1 MKTSPEHNQQIA
13 ARLMEAGKEY
23 KTGETTI
30 VALQPTSVEFKTGE
44 ITLLVGPSG
53 SGKTTLLSLL
63 GSIIYPTMGK
73 VWIGDTC
80 VNDLSEKE
88 LANMRLQHIGFVF
101 QGFNLLAPLNALENV
116 MEPLLLQG
124 VKRRE
129 AKRRAMELVRKFGME
144 DRINNLPRNLS
155 GGQQQRI
162 AIARSLVTDPQLILC
177 DEPTASLDHK
187 SAKMVMDLLSE
198 LSNDDRAVIVV
209 THDLRLKKYADRTIY
224 VSEGNISETAIEDD
238 F

>member
-1 MKTSPEHNQQIA
+1 MTIA
-13 ARLMEAGKEY
+13 ARLIEAGKEY
-23 KTGETTI
+23 KTGESTI
-30 VALQPTSVEFKTGE
+30 VALQPTTIEFRTGE

-63 GSIIYPTMGK
+63 GSVIYPSTGK
-73 VWIGDTC
+73 VWVGDTC

-88 LANMRLQHIGFVF
+88 LADLRLQHIGFVF

-124 VKRRE
+124 EKRKE
-129 AKRRAMELVRKFGME
+129 AKRKAMELIRKFGME
-144 DRINNLPRNLS
+144 DRIYNLPRNLS

-162 AIARSLVTDPQLILC
+162 AIARSLVTNPQLILC

-187 SAKMVMDLLSE
+187 SAKMVMDMLTQLS
-198 LSNDDRAVIVV
+198 LDDRAVIVV
-209 THDLRLKKYADRTIY
+209 THDVRLKKYADRTIY
-224 VSEGNISETAIEDD
+224 VSEGRISETAMEDD

>member
-1 MKTSPEHNQQIA
+1 MTIA
-13 ARLMEAGKEY
+13 ARLLDAGKEY
-23 KTGETTI
+23 KTGESTI
-30 VALQPTSVEFKTGE
+30 VALQPTTAEFRTGE

-63 GSIIYPTMGK
+63 GSVIYPSFGK
-73 VWIGDTC
+73 VWVGDTC
-80 VNDLSEKE
+80 INDLTEKE
-88 LANMRLQHIGFVF
+88 LAILRLQHIGFVF

-124 VKRRE
+124 VKRKE
-129 AKRRAMELVRKFGME
+129 AKHRAMELISKFEME
-144 DRINNLPRNLS
+144 DRIYNLPRNLS

-162 AIARSLVTDPQLILC
+162 AIARSLVTNPQLILC

-187 SAKMVMDLLSE
+187 SAKMVMDMLSK
-198 LSNDDRAVIVV
+198 LSGENRAVIVV
-209 THDLRLKKYADRTIY
+209 THDVRLKKYADRSIY
-224 VSEGNISETAIEDD
+224 VSVVRISDTAIEDN

>member
-1 MKTSPEHNQQIA
+1 MDIA
-13 ARLMEAGKEY
+13 ARLSGAGKEY
-23 KTGETTI
+23 KTGESTI
-30 VALQPTSVEFKTGE
+30 VALQPTTTEFRTGE

-63 GSIIYPTMGK
+63 GSVIYPTMGK
-73 VWIGDTC
+73 VWVGDTC

-88 LANMRLQHIGFVF
+88 LANLRLQHIGFVF

-116 MEPLLLQG
+116 MQPLLLQG
-124 VKRRE
+124 VKRKE
-129 AKRRAMELVRKFGME
+129 AKKKAMELILKFNME

-162 AIARSLVTDPQLILC
+162 AIARSLITNPQLILC

-187 SAKMVMDLLSE
+187 SAKMVMEMLSQ
-198 LSNDDRAVIVV
+198 LSLDNRAVIVV
-209 THDLRLKKYADRTIY
+209 THDVRLKKYANRTIY
-224 VSEGNISETAIEDD
+224 VSEGRISETAIEDD

>member
-1 MKTSPEHNQQIA
+1 MKTSSEHNQQIA

-224 VSEGNISETAIEDD
+224 VSEGSISETAIEDD

>member
-1 MKTSPEHNQQIA
+1 MTIA
-13 ARLMEAGKEY
+13 ARLIEAGKEY
-23 KTGETTI
+23 KTGESTI
-30 VALQPTSVEFKTGE
+30 VALQPTTIEFRTGK

-63 GSIIYPTMGK
+63 GSVIYPSTGK
-73 VWIGDTC
+73 VWVGDTC

-88 LANMRLQHIGFVF
+88 LADLRLQHIGFVF

-124 VKRRE
+124 EKRKE
-129 AKRRAMELVRKFGME
+129 AKRKAMELIRKFGME
-144 DRINNLPRNLS
+144 DRIYNLPRNLS

-162 AIARSLVTDPQLILC
+162 AIARSLVTNPQLILC

-187 SAKMVMDLLSE
+187 SAKMVMDMLTQLS
-198 LSNDDRAVIVV
+198 LDDRAVIVV
-209 THDLRLKKYADRTIY
+209 THDVRLKKYADRTIY
-224 VSEGNISETAIEDD
+224 VSEGRISETAMEDD

>member
-1 MKTSPEHNQQIA
+1 MEIA
-13 ARLMEAGKEY
+13 ARLSEAGKEY
-23 KTGETTI
+23 ITGGSTI
-30 VALQPTSVEFKTGE
+30 VALQPTNIEFRTGE

-63 GSIIYPTMGK
+63 GSVIYPTMGK
-73 VWIGDTC
+73 VWVGDTC
-80 VNDLSEKE
+80 INDLSEKE
-88 LANMRLQHIGFVF
+88 LANLRLQHIGFVF

-124 VKRRE
+124 LKRKE
-129 AKRRAMELVRKFGME
+129 ARRRAMELIIRFGME
-144 DRINNLPRNLS
+144 DRINSLPRNLS

-162 AIARSLVTDPQLILC
+162 AISRSLVTNPKLILC

-187 SAKMVMDLLSE
+187 SAKMVMEMLSQ
-198 LSNDDRAVIVV
+198 LSIENKAVIVV
-209 THDLRLKKYADRTIY
+209 THDVRLKKYANRTIY
-224 VSEGNISETAIEDD
+224 VSEGRISETTIEDD

>member
-1 MKTSPEHNQQIA
+1 MKIA
-13 ARLMEAGKEY
+13 ARLSEAGKEY
-23 KTGETTI
+23 ITGESTI
-30 VALQPTSVEFKTGE
+30 VALQPTTIEFRTGE

-63 GSIIYPTMGK
+63 GSVIYPTTGK
-73 VWIGDTC
+73 VWVGDTC
-80 VNDLSEKE
+80 INNLSEKE
-88 LANMRLQHIGFVF
+88 LAKLRLQHIGFVF

-124 VKRRE
+124 LKRKE
-129 AKRRAMELVRKFGME
+129 AKRRAMELISRFGME

-162 AIARSLVTDPQLILC
+162 AISRSLVTNPQLILC

-187 SAKMVMDLLSE
+187 SAKMVMEMLSQLTNE
-198 LSNDDRAVIVV
+198 NKAVIVV
-209 THDLRLKKYADRTIY
+209 THDVRLKKYANRTIY
-224 VSEGNISETAIEDD
+224 VSEGRISETAIEDD

>member
-1 MKTSPEHNQQIA
+1 MTIA
-13 ARLMEAGKEY
+13 ARLLDAGKEY
-23 KTGETTI
+23 KTGESTI
-30 VALQPTSVEFKTGE
+30 VALQPTTAEFRTGE

-63 GSIIYPTMGK
+63 GSVIYPSFGK
-73 VWIGDTC
+73 VWVGDTC
-80 VNDLSEKE
+80 INDLTEKE
-88 LANMRLQHIGFVF
+88 LAILRLQHIGFVF

-124 VKRRE
+124 VKRKV
-129 AKRRAMELVRKFGME
+129 AKHRAMELISKFEME
-144 DRINNLPRNLS
+144 DRIYNLPRNLS

-162 AIARSLVTDPQLILC
+162 AIARSLVTNPQLILC

-187 SAKMVMDLLSE
+187 SAKMVMDMLSK
-198 LSNDDRAVIVV
+198 LSGENRAVIVV
-209 THDLRLKKYADRTIY
+209 THDVRLKKYADRTIY
-224 VSEGNISETAIEDD
+224 VSGGRISDTAIEDN

>member
-1 MKTSPEHNQQIA
+1 MTIA
-13 ARLMEAGKEY
+13 ARLLDAGKEY
-23 KTGETTI
+23 KTGESTI
-30 VALQPTSVEFKTGE
+30 VALQPTTAEFRTGE

-63 GSIIYPTMGK
+63 GSVIYPSFGK
-73 VWIGDTC
+73 VWVGDTC
-80 VNDLSEKE
+80 INDLTEKE
-88 LANMRLQHIGFVF
+88 LAILRLQHIGFVF

-124 VKRRE
+124 VKRKE
-129 AKRRAMELVRKFGME
+129 AKHRAMELISKFEME
-144 DRINNLPRNLS
+144 DRIYNLPRNLS

-162 AIARSLVTDPQLILC
+162 AIARSLVTNPQLILC

-187 SAKMVMDLLSE
+187 SAKMVMDMLSK
-198 LSNDDRAVIVV
+198 LSGENRAVIVV
-209 THDLRLKKYADRTIY
+209 THDVRLKKYADRTIY
-224 VSEGNISETAIEDD
+224 VSGGRISDTAIEDN

>member
-1 MKTSPEHNQQIA
+1 MNIA
-13 ARLMEAGKEY
+13 ARLSGAGKEY
-23 KTGETTI
+23 KTGESTI
-30 VALQPTSVEFKTGE
+30 VALQPTTTEFRTGE

-63 GSIIYPTMGK
+63 GSVIYPTMGK
-73 VWIGDTC
+73 VWVGDTC

-88 LANMRLQHIGFVF
+88 LANLRLQHIGFVF

-116 MEPLLLQG
+116 MQPLLLQG
-124 VKRRE
+124 VKRKE
-129 AKRRAMELVRKFGME
+129 AKSRAMKLIRQFGME
-144 DRINNLPRNLS
+144 DRIHNLPKNLS

-162 AIARSLVTDPQLILC
+162 AIARSLITDPQLILC

-187 SAKMVMDLLSE
+187 SAKMVMEMLSQ
-198 LSNDDRAVIVV
+198 LSMDNRAVIVV
-209 THDLRLKKYADRTIY
+209 THDVRLKKYADRTIY
-224 VSEGNISETAIEDD
+224 VSEGRISETAIEDD